1 MMATKKILIAFAV
14 VLLICLSAPGARG
27 GSYAVGGRVYH
38 IGSDGSVST
47 KSGILVS
54 CYNPDTNEL
63 SEAYTDGS
71 GVFNLGSLREGHWTI
86 TVNYYENTPGY
97 NDYQATANAGWS
109 ARECHTSV
117 VFDGKMWVLGG
128 YDGEGLKKDVWYST
142 DGVNWTQATANAGWS
157 ARATHTSVVFD
168 GKMWVIGGEDKKDV
182 WYSTDGVNWT
192 QATANAGWSTR
203 FYHTSVV
210 FDGKMWVIGGID
222 EEGDKNDV
230 WYSTDG
236 VNWTQATANAGW
248 SARECHTSVVFDG
261 KMWVLGGY
269 AGYPIYKKDVWY
281 STDGV
286 NWTQATANAG
296 WSARATHTSVVF
308 DGKMWVIGGQD
319 GSYKNDVWYITMWG
333 TVPLPPLEYDFYL
346 SGSAQFN
353 SFYDLRTSQTYFAND
368 FSLTILGRN
377 NKSFQELGQPLPT
390 VTLQPASWYSVEGGY
405 PQGDH
410 LVFYRLPY
418 GAYTLSVTH
427 PNYASYQASI
437 SVDHTTGSKTVTL
450 QPLQYALGRV
460 YSSTDQN
467 PANVDFLPGLIAKLT
482 VLSTGENRLRQVDED
497 GYFEFDA
504 VPLGEVEISI
514 YGSGYS
520 GHPYRCTMGAEGVTV
535 DTVAAGNTIY
545 ACGTVSG
552 EVRDN
557 ENKPVPVD
565 GLTITL
571 AGELGSW
578 TYHAYENLGVGSFA
592 FERIPVGSYTLTIA
606 DTDYQTHA
614 ENLTLGHAGYS
625 AGSAGRVLLQAKQA
639 EPPQGGEGEGVGV
652 GIKGIV
658 LVAAGVGAVVSIVL
672 LALWMKGRKAEEW
685 ETAPPSMEPAA

>member
-128 YDGEGLKKDVWYST
+128 YDGEGL
-142 DGVNWTQATANAGWS
+142 
-157 ARATHTSVVFD
+157 
-168 GKMWVIGGEDKKDV
+168 
-182 WYSTDGVNWT
+182 
-192 QATANAGWSTR
+192 
-203 FYHTSVV
+203 
-210 FDGKMWVIGGID
+210 
-222 EEGDKNDV
+222 
-230 WYSTDG
+230 
-236 VNWTQATANAGW
+236 
-248 SARECHTSVVFDG
+248 
-261 KMWVLGGY
+261 
-269 AGYPIYKKDVWY
+269 KKDVWY